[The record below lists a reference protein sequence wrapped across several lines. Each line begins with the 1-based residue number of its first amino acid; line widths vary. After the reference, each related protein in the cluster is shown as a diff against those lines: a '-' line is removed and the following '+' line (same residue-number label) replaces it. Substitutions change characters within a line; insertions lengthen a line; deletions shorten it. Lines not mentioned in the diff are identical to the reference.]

1 MPQTLPPRHAGP
13 TRELRYRFG
22 ENIRL
27 KSPVQGY
34 FYLEQYGEGVRRFE
48 GIFQPTADD
57 ERWGGV
63 CYDELNQPTTARF
76 LIDQA
81 IAKHNLGARLELAR
95 HWLRQGDNVAALEQL
110 SRLEPQQLEPV
121 DRMLWYSARSEAV
134 SRLESVS
141 SALPDAERALLEVQN
156 LPEFSVCAPWVYRQL
171 GALWAAHGDDHSAL
185 YYLNRALEVTLNPSV
200 ALRLELVSSLLWLGR
215 LEEAQA
221 QLEGIDLKATRDPVS
236 DDLGNAAALE
246 LAWGRFYG
254 VQHKLEA
261 ARPHFLEAQ
270 RLEAQRL
277 EVQRLEAHGQAQASG
292 SRETLLQAHLA
303 LATLYAPVS
312 RREAELHL
320 SSARA
325 LLETPYQTL
334 LFELR
339 QVQVSAIQKTL
350 EPGPG
355 MEMVAQKLLECAAG
369 FEKLG
374 RVRERCWALLSAA
387 NAQLEQGE
395 QGSQAAAL
403 ITLEAL
409 SAQVQRV
416 HNPALLRGEWGHA
429 SEALLEQLERHFPAL
444 RVQTP
449 SSVIDLITLG
459 QERIVVGGVVVPVP
473 MRRFVEVLTYIHLHG
488 EVSLAQVV
496 RDIFSSEPLQK
507 TRNYFHQLRHQLKL
521 YTPLLEV
528 LYNSQ
533 ARTYRLESKL
543 PLRWDV
549 NGVRSGLSQLGGR
562 EFLPGSGSEWVM
574 RLGAELSRLEPKEGK

>member
-1 MPQTLPPRHAGP
+1 MPQTLPIRPAGP

-34 FYLEQYGEGVRRFE
+34 FYLEQYSEGVRRFE
-48 GIFQPTADD
+48 GIFQPSADD

-63 CYDELNQPTTARF
+63 CYDALNQPTTARF
-76 LIDQA
+76 LIDQS
-81 IAKHNLGARLELAR
+81 IARHNLGAQLELAR
-95 HWLRQGDNVAALEQL
+95 HWLRQGEDTKALEQL
-110 SRLEPQQLEPV
+110 GKLEPQWLDPI
-121 DRMLWYSARSEAV
+121 DRMLWHTSRSEAK

-171 GALWAAHGDDHSAL
+171 GVLWAACGDDHSAL
-185 YYLNRALEVTLNPSV
+185 YYLNRALEVTLNPSA
-200 ALRLELVSSLLWLGR
+200 ALRLEVVASLLWLGR
-215 LEEAQA
+215 LEEAEVQLQA
-221 QLEGIDLKATRDPVS
+221 LVLKAPRNPVNS
-236 DDLGNAAALE
+236 DLGNAAALE

-261 ARPHFLEAQ
+261 AQPHFLEAQ

-277 EVQRLEAHGQAQASG
+277 EAQRQGQASG
-292 SRETLLQAHLA
+292 SRETLLEAHLA
-303 LATLYAPVS
+303 LAALYAPVN
-312 RREAELHL
+312 RHEAELEL
-320 SSARA
+320 VSARA

-339 QVQVSAIQKTL
+339 ELQVSAIQKTL

-355 MEMVAQKLLECAAG
+355 LGMVAQKLLECAAG

-374 RVRERCWALLSAA
+374 RVREHCWALLSAA
-387 NAQLEQGE
+387 NAQFEQGDKE
-395 QGSQAAAL
+395 SAAAAL

-409 SAQVQRV
+409 NAQVQRV
-416 HNPALLRGEWGHA
+416 HNPALLWGEWGHV
-429 SEALLEQLERHFPAL
+429 SEALLELLERHFPAL
-444 RVQTP
+444 RVSTP

-459 QERIVVGGVVVPVP
+459 QERIVVGGKIVPVP
-473 MRRFVEVLTYIHLHG
+473 MRRFVEVLTYIHQHG

-496 RDIFSSEPLQK
+496 RDIFSDEPLQK

-521 YTPLLEV
+521 YTPQLEV
-528 LYNSQ
+528 FYNSQ

-549 NGVRSGLSQLGGR
+549 DGVRSGRTPLGGR

-574 RLGAELSRLEPKEGK
+574 RLGADLSLLEQGQARV